1 MAQKEKRRKAEKRPL
16 TCAVRNVNILS
27 WIEKKKELA
36 SYFKKWPRRPEEI
49 QEVVMS
55 QKQKQK
61 KYFKEGGYGQF
72 GRMSVKFKIIR
83 NAL

>member
-1 MAQKEKRRKAEKRPL
+1 MS
-16 TCAVRNVNILS
+16 IFLS
-27 WIEKKKELA
+27 WIEEKDLT

-61 KYFKEGGYGQF
+61 KVFQGGQIW
-72 GRMSVKFKIIR
+72 SI
-83 NAL
+83 L

>member
-1 MAQKEKRRKAEKRPL
+1 MS
-16 TCAVRNVNILS
+16 IFLS
-27 WIEKKKELA
+27 WIEEKDLA

-61 KYFKEGGYGQF
+61 KVFQGGQIW
-72 GRMSVKFKIIR
+72 SI
-83 NAL
+83 L